1 MIISSMRIPLKR
13 TVFRIVAVLVIAILT
28 EVFLFNVRSFE
39 LTGASERNLPIEFA
53 RIENQ
58 AAAADG
64 KAQASYHSLESAY
77 FPEGLRNLQLDLP
90 LAEGEKVKGSLLIE
104 QNGLLA
110 GTAQTFEL
118 IGGVPHSMTIAL
130 YPSKPVKGIQLKL
143 EKSLQSPIRGKLNHA
158 LPVTFNPLR
167 FGLLLLALLVFQAF
181 LPGSALWPVPY
192 NPAAWKQKAALAFL
206 ALMQIVVL
214 TTSMVTAYPDFS
226 DAVRQGNLRQEDY
239 IFKQHYQLLTQALL
253 QRSPSLL
260 GSPPERLAQADN
272 PYDPS
277 QRIDQFPPY
286 IWDTSYYDGKYY
298 IYFGIVPALTFYMP
312 YTLLLHHYPLN
323 DFAVLFF
330 AILGSLG
337 LLGIFLRV
345 VRRYFNRQPF
355 LAVWLGSAIL
365 LMSVFLPWY
374 VRRSFSY
381 ELALVSAFA
390 FSVWGLY
397 FLLLAGGA
405 RKVRLLL
412 LFCSGACFALAVGCR
427 PTSLLAILAALP
439 LLFGRLRDDKPADVW
454 KKEVGIKLAAF
465 LIPCALI
472 GAGLAWY
479 NQIRF
484 GSLTEFGRTYQ
495 LSIQESNVY
504 VNGSP
509 IAAFLIGFVNYIFG
523 TGVQATAV
531 FPFLKAN
538 PPATFAFSGI
548 KEYYPIFAALT
559 ITPTS
564 LFLLLPGVYWSRLRR
579 FGAAFRWFFLLL
591 VFTSILLAGFTGIA
605 VGTIQRY
612 LLDFDWMLALAG
624 LLAIFA
630 FLEGDDSVR
639 NRKLVAGILLAGCM
653 IGFFMQ
659 LPLSLGESFFG
670 KSWLALMNPKF
681 YDKLIYFWSFWM

>member
-1 MIISSMRIPLKR
+1 MRTSLKR
-13 TVFRIVAVLVIAILT
+13 TVFRIVAVLIIAILT

-39 LTGASERNLPIEFA
+39 LTGASERNLPIEFTRA
-53 RIENQ
+53 EDKTSTD
-58 AAAADG
+58 DG
-64 KAQASYHSLESAY
+64 KAQTVFHSLESAH
-77 FPEGLRNLQLDLP
+77 FPEELRNLQLDLP

-104 QNGLLA
+104 QDGLLA
-110 GTAQTFEL
+110 GTTQTFEL
-118 IGGVPHSMTIAL
+118 IGGIPHSMTIAL
-130 YPSKPVKGIQLKL
+130 YPSKPVTGIQLRL
-143 EKSLQSPIRGKLNHA
+143 EKSLQSPIRGKLNQA
-158 LPVTFNPLR
+158 LPITFNPVR
-167 FGLLLLALLVFQAF
+167 FGFLLVALLAFQAL
-181 LPGSALWPVPY
+181 LPGSTLWLVPY

-206 ALMQIVVL
+206 SLMQVIVL
-214 TTSMVTAYPDFS
+214 TVSMMTTYPSFA

-239 IFKQHYQLLTQALL
+239 IFKQHYQLLTQALM

-260 GSPPERLAQADN
+260 ESPPERLAQADN

-286 IWDTSYYDGKYY
+286 LWDTSYHDGKYY
-298 IYFGIVPALTFYMP
+298 IYFGVVPALIFYIP
-312 YTLLLHHYPLN
+312 YTLLFHHYPLN

-337 LLGIFLRV
+337 LLGVFLRV

-355 LAVWLGSAIL
+355 LAVWLGSAVL
-365 LMSVFLPWY
+365 LMSVFLLWY

-381 ELALVSAFA
+381 ELALVSAFT
-390 FSVWGLY
+390 FSVWGLF
-397 FLLLAGGA
+397 FLLLAGDF
-405 RKVRLLL
+405 RKVQLLL
-412 LFCSGACFALAVGCR
+412 LFCSGTCFALAVGCR
-427 PTSLLAILAALP
+427 PTSLLAILVALP
-439 LLFGRLRDDKPADVW
+439 LLFGRLRDDKPAEIW
-454 KKEVGIKLAAF
+454 KKEAGIKLAAF
-465 LIPCALI
+465 LIPYALI

-484 GSLTEFGRTYQ
+484 GSLTEFGRTFQ

-509 IAAFLIGFVNYIFG
+509 IAAFLIGVVNYIFG
-523 TGVQATAV
+523 TGVQFTAV

-538 PPATFAFSGI
+538 PPATFSFGGI
-548 KEYYPIFAALT
+548 KEYYPIFAALA

-564 LFLLLPGVYWSRLRR
+564 LFLLFPGGYWSRLRR

-591 VFTSILLAGFTGIA
+591 VLTSILLAGFTGIA

-639 NRKLVAGILLAGCM
+639 NRKLEAGILLAGCV

-670 KSWLALMNPKF
+670 KSWLALMNPTF
-681 YDKLIYFWSFWM
+681 YDKAVYFWSFWM